1 MSEQKPAW
9 DDLRLVLAIA
19 RTGSLSGAAR
29 SLGVSHA
36 TVYRRLGDIETRLGV
51 RLFERQRNGYTAT
64 PAGEEIAAAA
74 GRVEDEVLAVER
86 RVVGQ
91 DLRPSGTVRVTTT
104 DSLLLGLLAP
114 LFARFR
120 RVEPEIALEVSV
132 SDVLFSLPR
141 READVALRV
150 TRSPPDHLVGQC
162 IGTLAQAAYVS
173 RDLASDA
180 GSSPAGSDLA
190 WVGPDESW
198 SHRALVRWMA
208 ESGHD
213 GRCRFRADTLLGMY
227 AAVRE
232 GIGAAILPCYLGDAD
247 PSLTRLGAPV
257 PALAMDLWILMH
269 PDLRGV
275 ARIRAFTMFMREE
288 VRALQARLSGHR

>member
-1 MSEQKPAW
+1 MSEQRLPW

-29 SLGVSHA
+29 RLRVSHA
-36 TVYRRLGDIETRLGV
+36 TVYRRLGDLERRLGV
-51 RLFERQRNGYTAT
+51 RLFERQRSGYTPT
-64 PAGEEIAAAA
+64 PAGEEAAAA
-74 GRVEDEVLAVER
+74 GKRVEDEVLAVER

-104 DSLLLGLLAP
+104 DSLLLGLLSP

-120 RVEPEIALEVSV
+120 RLEPDIALEVSV

-150 TRSPPDHLVGQC
+150 TRRPPEHLVGQC

-173 RDLASDA
+173 RDLVIDPS
-180 GSSPAGSDLA
+180 SSPDPEELD
-190 WVGPDESW
+190 WIGPDESW
-198 SHRALVRWMA
+198 SQRELIRWMDA
-208 ESGHD
+208 SGHD
-213 GRCRFRADTLLGMY
+213 GRCRFRADTLVGMY

-232 GIGAAILPCYLGDAD
+232 GIGAGVLPCYLGDAE
-247 PSLTRLGAPV
+247 PRLTRLTAPV
-257 PALAMDLWILMH
+257 PELAMDLWILMH

-275 ARIRAFTMFMREE
+275 ARIRAFATFMREA
-288 VRALQARLSGHR
+288 VRALQDRLSGHG